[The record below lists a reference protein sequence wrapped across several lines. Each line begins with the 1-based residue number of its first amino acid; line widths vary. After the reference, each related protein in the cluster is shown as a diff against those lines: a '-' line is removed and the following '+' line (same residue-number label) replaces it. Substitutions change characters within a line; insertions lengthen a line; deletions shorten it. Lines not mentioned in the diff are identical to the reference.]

1 MTRETEKMDKP
12 IVLSQQDVEV
22 LSTQL
27 NVTELMESLFLSLAQ
42 GNAIQPSQTLT
53 PFPDNK
59 GDFITYL
66 GVLADKQVFGAKLS
80 PYIVTD
86 QAPIIT
92 AWTQLMSMKTGLPL
106 LLCDSG
112 QLTVE
117 RTAGTTA
124 LAINYLAK
132 PDSAQ
137 LTLIGAGN
145 VAIAH
150 LKHALPLR
158 EWQQI
163 KIYAPEL
170 QHDIERH
177 NAISAID
184 DRISIVASSNEATE
198 NADVIMLCT
207 SSANP
212 VVTKEQIPSSALV
225 TSISTN
231 AVNAHEVP
239 PAMLTTADVYCDYK
253 LTTPDSAGEMRLAT
267 EQHQWSQSAIIGDLA
282 DLVAKRCPLP
292 NYDKPV
298 FFRSIGLGL
307 EDVAIAHG
315 IWQLAT
321 KNNK

>member
-1 MTRETEKMDKP
+1 MTDKIKKTDTP
-12 IVLSQQDVEV
+12 IVLNQHDIDA
-22 LSTQL
+22 LTAQL
-27 NVTELMESLFLSLAQ
+27 NVTELMESLFLSLAE

-80 PYIVTD
+80 PYIVTE

-92 AWTQLMSMKTGLPL
+92 AWTQLMSMQTGLPL

-124 LAINYLAK
+124 LAIDYLAK
-132 PDSAQ
+132 HDSTQ

-145 VAIAH
+145 VAMAH
-150 LKHALPLR
+150 LKHVLPLR

-163 KIYAPEL
+163 RIYAPEL
-170 QHDIERH
+170 QQDIQRKQD
-177 NAISAID
+177 ISAMD
-184 DRISIVASSNEATE
+184 DRITIVTSSSEATE

-212 VVTKEQIPSSALV
+212 VVTEQQIPSSALV

-253 LTTPDSAGEMRLAT
+253 LTTPDSAGEMRLAA
-267 EQHQWSQSAIIGDLA
+267 EQHQWDQTAIIGDLA

-292 NYDKPV
+292 DYDKPV